1 MSKNMI
7 KPPVEILYKEELDAL
22 KKNDDGV
29 KPSNWNLS
37 PKAVRTFIL
46 GSSKPLM
53 YRNKEVNISKKF
65 FGNDSLVERC
75 IITLAGNRG
84 LMLVGE
90 PGTAKTMLSE
100 LLSAAICGCS
110 TNTVQGTAGTTED
123 MIKYS
128 WNYALLLAKGPSK
141 EALVKA
147 PLFAGMENGIIT
159 RFEEITRCPSE
170 IQDSLISILSDKV
183 LNIPELGDEGL
194 LFAKPGFNVIGT
206 ANTRDKGVNE
216 MSSALKRRF
225 NFETIF
231 PIKDVSLEAKI
242 ITNEVNKLKNENSI
256 EMEVDNDVAELLAST
271 FHELREGISSN
282 GMRIDKPSAVMST
295 AEAVSVYYQTMMNAY
310 YYGDSK
316 ISLDSMVQNI
326 LGAVAK
332 ESRDDLEKLR
342 NYFNVVVKAKS
353 LEAGELWKNYYE
365 ARKWIK

>member
-1 MSKNMI
+1 
-7 KPPVEILYKEELDAL
+7 
-22 KKNDDGV
+22 
-29 KPSNWNLS
+29 
-37 PKAVRTFIL
+37 
-46 GSSKPLM
+46 
-53 YRNKEVNISKKF
+53 
-65 FGNDSLVERC
+65 
-75 IITLAGNRG
+75 
-84 LMLVGE
+84 
-90 PGTAKTMLSE
+90 
-100 LLSAAICGCS
+100 
-110 TNTVQGTAGTTED
+110 
-123 MIKYS
+123 
-128 WNYALLLAKGPSK
+128 
-141 EALVKA
+141 
-147 PLFAGMENGIIT
+147 MENGIIT

-353 LEAGELWKNYYE
+353 LEGGELWKNYYE